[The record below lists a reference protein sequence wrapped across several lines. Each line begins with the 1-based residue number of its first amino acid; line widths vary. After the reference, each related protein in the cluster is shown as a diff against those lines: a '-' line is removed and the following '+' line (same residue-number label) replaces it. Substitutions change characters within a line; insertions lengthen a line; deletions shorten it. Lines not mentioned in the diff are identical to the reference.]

1 MTAFGKSLFKTK
13 FHIRLKLKCSEEKKK
28 LTMSQWTKEPPA
40 DHTSC
45 LRTNVKHLFEAKISR
60 TNVLIVSGV
69 RCGGGRQFRAEFLW
83 HCKMEEMWRKPY
95 QSGVHPISVVVLP
108 LFPLALLLC
117 WSVFFVFY
125 HFKFYHALFETNYSI
140 IKLP

>member
-1 MTAFGKSLFKTK
+1 MTAFGKSLLRLK

-28 LTMSQWTKEPPA
+28 LTMSQWTKEPQA

-60 TNVLIVSGV
+60 TNVLIVWGV

-83 HCKMEEMWRKPY
+83 HCKMVEMWRKPY
-95 QSGVHPISVVVLP
+95 QSGAHPTSVVLTT
-108 LFPLALLLC
+108 FPLCIVAMLEC
-117 WSVFFVFY
+117 FFRF
-125 HFKFYHALFETNYSI
+125 
-140 IKLP
+140 LPF